1 MWQNTPHMKEQDP
14 SRQRAIKPD
23 PSLSVDCIHELIY
36 QNEANENPIERDR
49 RDDELYELLDFAQKL
64 EVEN

>member
-1 MWQNTPHMKEQDP
+1 MKEQDP
-14 SRQRAIKPD
+14 SRKRAIKPD
-23 PSLSVDCIHELIY
+23 PPLSVDAIHELIY